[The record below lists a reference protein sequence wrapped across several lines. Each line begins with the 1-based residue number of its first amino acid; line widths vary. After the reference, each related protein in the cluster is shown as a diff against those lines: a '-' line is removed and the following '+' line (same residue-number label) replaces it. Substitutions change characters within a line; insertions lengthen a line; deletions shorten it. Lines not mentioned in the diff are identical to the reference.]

1 MGAGINNNSERN
13 MLMRKIQSNYFASYD
28 LQLYLDTHP
37 NDRKAFEMFKELVKK
52 TKKLIEEY
60 ENQYGSLTAWGSIKA
75 KEYDWLDEPWN
86 WEKEAN
92 S

>member
-1 MGAGINNNSERN
+1 MDLKNNNSERN
-13 MLMRKIQSNYFASYD
+13 MLMRKIQANYFSAYD

-37 NDRKAFEMFKELVKK
+37 NDKKAFNMFKELVTK
-52 TKKLIEEY
+52 TKNLIEEY
-60 ENQYGSLTAWGSIKA
+60 EQNYGPLTAWGSIKS
-75 KEYDWLDEPWN
+75 KTYDWLDEPWN